1 MTDKRRGRGPV
12 LAVSGLSKK
21 YSHSLGR
28 DLAYALRDIAR
39 ELIPGGLG
47 GLRDGEFWAL
57 DDVSF
62 TLAPGDALAIVGRNG
77 AGKSTLLKLLFGLL
91 KPDRGEIRRNGR
103 IEAIIELGTGF
114 NPLLSGRENI
124 AVGAALHGLGRAESR
139 RLEDE
144 VIAFAELDEAI
155 DSPVQSYSTG
165 MRARLAY
172 ALAAHLKP
180 DLLLVDEVLTVGDFA
195 FQRKCVAHMRSYLD
209 GGGAL
214 LLVSHNVAEIQ
225 TVCNRALLLDRGRVA
240 AEGDPVEV
248 LSGMLQQRGPAPA
261 VQVPAVSDGTVRI
274 VALEMGGEGGA
285 GPVTGRPAEIRL
297 RYEAA
302 RACDVFWTFSLWAAD
317 PWICVTAALDRAPRR
332 IEAGSGELSGRLPD
346 LPLIAG
352 RYWLHA
358 SVMDGRDGHAIARFG
373 EVHSGAV
380 VDVAAP
386 PDVMGNIAM
395 IRNQLVKIDV
405 EWRRG

>member
-1 MTDKRRGRGPV
+1 LSTSVPPV

-28 DLAYALRDIAR
+28 GLAYAVRDIVR
-39 ELIPGGLG
+39 ELVPGGPAV
-47 GLRDGEFWAL
+47 LRADEFWAL

-62 TLAPGDALAIVGRNG
+62 TVEPGDALAIVGRNG

-124 AVGAALHGLGRAESR
+124 AVGAALHGFSRAESR
-139 RLEDE
+139 RLEEE
-144 VIAFAELDEAI
+144 VIAFAELDDAI

-209 GGGAL
+209 SGGAL

-225 TVCNRALLLDRGRVA
+225 MVCNRALLLDRGRVIDR
-240 AEGDPVEV
+240 GGPVDV
-248 LSGMLQQRGPAPA
+248 LSGMLQQRGAAP
-261 VQVPAVSDGTVRI
+261 VLEIPEHSDGITRI
-274 VALEMGGEGGA
+274 ASLAAVGEGGEGL
-285 GPVTGRPAEIRL
+285 VTGRPAEIRL
-297 RYEAA
+297 RYDTTAA
-302 RACDVFWTFSLWAAD
+302 RDVMWTFSLWTAD
-317 PWICVTAALDRAPRR
+317 PWICVTAALERTPQR
-332 IEAGSGELSGRLPD
+332 IEAGSGELVGRIAD

-352 RYWLHA
+352 RYLLQA
-358 SVMDGRDGHAIARFG
+358 SIMDGRHGHAIARYG
-373 EVHSGAV
+373 DLHSGAV
-380 VDVAAP
+380 ADVAAP

-395 IRNQLVKIDV
+395 VRNQLVKIDV